1 MTFTRTYT
9 QEELFHKRIGEALD
23 AGRKVKNSSGELEG
37 AIKHLKDAEHLAQR
51 DIELKEG

>member
-1 MTFTRTYT
+1 MTFTRIYT